1 MSGVRFVFPK
11 PRLAEL
17 LKMPGGLPVV
27 EALERAQANLET
39 IKPACRADLM
49 SLLDT
54 AEAAFAELGN
64 DFDEVRMAGLYA
76 IAVRGI
82 GTGAVCGAP
91 GVDTA
96 LTSLCDL
103 LDFLLTGKRHD
114 REAIGVHLQAW
125 RLLMTV
131 DLPQAGADSILAG
144 LRKVTAKYAK
154 A

>member
-11 PRLAEL
+11 PRLATL

-39 IKPACRADLM
+39 IKPACREDLLA
-49 SLLDT
+49 LLDT
-54 AEAAFAELGN
+54 AETAFAALRD
-64 DFDEVRMAGLYA
+64 DFDEAGMATLYA

-82 GTGAVCGAP
+82 GTGALCGAP
-91 GVDTA
+91 GVDKA

-103 LDFLLTGKRHD
+103 LDFLLTGNRHD
-114 REAIGVHLQAW
+114 REAIGVHVQAW

-144 LRKVTAKYAK
+144 LRKVTAKYARV
-154 A
+154 